1 MFVNYLMDINMTPK
15 QFDICL
21 VFHLGL
27 IRCTPLDKTID
38 DARAGVTTGAAGN
51 LRDALNKRFTS
62 LVLWDDATD
71 DYTVKAEIYNKN
83 NTRNPSDGAFQAAF
97 DVINGRSGISLAA
110 RLNKVNYQS
119 VKVLIPRLKRWDEY
133 AKKLAKTL

>member
-1 MFVNYLMDINMTPK
+1 MNNK
-15 QFDICL
+15 QFDIL
-21 VFHLGL
+21 LEFHLGL

-38 DARAGVTTGAAGN
+38 DARNGNAGGAANN
-51 LRDALNKRFTS
+51 LAEALRLRMESLKEWSKSATWLTKRN
-62 LVLWDDATD
+62 
-71 DYTVKAEIYNKN
+71 IYNKN
-83 NTRNPSDGAFQAAF
+83 NTRNPSDGAFVAAF

-119 VKVLIPRLKRWDEY
+119 VKVLIPRLGRWDEF

>member
-1 MFVNYLMDINMTPK
+1 MFVNNLMDIIMTPK

-51 LRDALNKRFTS
+51 LLDALESRMNTLERWEKS
-62 LVLWDDATD
+62 SIWCAK
-71 DYTVKAEIYNKN
+71 VKIYNKN
-83 NTRNPSDGAFQAAF
+83 NTRNPKAAVF
-97 DVINGRSGISLAA
+97 DAALSVMFKGSGISKAA
-110 RLNKVNYQS
+110 KAAGVNYQS

>member
-1 MFVNYLMDINMTPK
+1 MFVNNLMDIIMTPK

-38 DARAGVTTGAAGN
+38 DARNGVTTGAGGN
-51 LRDALNKRFTS
+51 LVDALEKRMTWLTNWHTTKINSF
-62 LVLWDDATD
+62 
-71 DYTVKAEIYNKN
+71 KEEIYNLN
-83 NTRNPSDGAFQAAF
+83 NTRNPSSGAFAAAF

-110 RLNKVNYQS
+110 RLNGVNYQS
-119 VKVLIPRLKRWDEY
+119 VKVLIPRLKRWDEF